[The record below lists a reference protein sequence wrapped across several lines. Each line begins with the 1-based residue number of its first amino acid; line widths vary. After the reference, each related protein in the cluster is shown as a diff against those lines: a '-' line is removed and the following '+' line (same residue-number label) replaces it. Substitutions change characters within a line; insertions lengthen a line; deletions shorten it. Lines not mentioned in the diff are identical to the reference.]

1 MLRKKWIIFC
11 LSLVT
16 GIFTRGLSQNNFR
29 FEHITVNDG
38 LAHSDAVAVLQDKD
52 GFIWIGTNNGID
64 RYDGYELKN
73 YLMPNSNFN
82 GLYNNRI
89 QSLRLAKDGR
99 IWAIADE
106 QGVYFYDPQPD
117 RFLSLAELSPDE
129 ETRSLLRQISAR
141 AVLDISDDRLCVAT
155 RSHGLLLISFTPERK
170 IAAVRKIPFLRDGA
184 NVTVFRLEED
194 PAGNLWVGTLGL
206 GLWHLKKDKN
216 TFIPARAHQWPH
228 ENVRALLFRP
238 DHTLWVAS
246 DNSVARIST
255 GSAPRVQWLKG
266 SFASINCIYEDSF
279 KRFWIG
285 TNFGLHLIEGIRPE
299 SGDVLT
305 YDSRVFS
312 VDSDNPFAINS
323 NRVHQVFEDS
333 FNNLWFAASAGG
345 LNKIN
350 LLAKPFGVIN
360 RMNNHELPDDYI
372 NTIRNEQDVLW
383 IGTRNGFSR
392 YDKVTGTFRN
402 FLNNP
407 VPGSTTH
414 ISVSSIYDARDG
426 YLWVASRENSIYLL
440 NKKTLSL
447 RRLADVPGKQPW
459 AGIEPLCIREDGQ
472 GRIWIATFYAGIYI
486 FDKKGNFIQT
496 LDTGNSPLPSDKITS
511 LLYDK
516 EEEVMWASTR
526 NAGVCKLRLNNHQLT
541 VLNHFFFNP
550 ESRESMKVNY
560 AWPLHKDS
568 KGNLWAGTLG
578 GGLHLI
584 HKVNGKEVIT
594 RYDQWLPESNVETIL
609 EADNGDLWIGG
620 RGLYRFD
627 PEKKTYLHFDVADG
641 LQSNSFKIGAA
652 AKDADGTLYF
662 GGINGISYFNPS
674 RISLNPYPPKMQIT
688 RVRIVNYELSATEK
702 NPRAILS
709 GPFSSADKI
718 TLKDSEN
725 DFTIE
730 FVGLNFHN
738 PRKQQYAYKLEGY
751 HENWIPL
758 LPGQRIAAFASLPA
772 GDYTFMVR
780 ADNGDGVWAEEPA
793 ALKLSILPPWYKTW
807 WAYTFYVITALA
819 ALTWYRRIRARQ
831 RELQNKIAL
840 EQMEKQKEKE
850 LSDLKLNFFTNV
862 SHELRTPLTL
872 IINPAEDLM
881 QAVEPQTEARHK
893 AELVHKQANKLL
905 SLVNQLMDL
914 RKIESGNMKVH
925 LQNADIIAFIREIFL
940 IFKIKADEL
949 NIRYTLDVF
958 SEEVP
963 VSFDPAKL
971 EIILTN
977 LLSNAFKYTPEG
989 GDVRLSVKQ
998 PDEDRLLIRVADNG
1012 PGIRPEDLKHIFEPF
1027 YQVVR
1032 KDQPK
1037 APGTGIG
1044 LSLVRELV
1052 QMLEGE
1058 IEVQSEPGAGSAFE
1072 VILPFNPVS
1081 SGEKIHP
1088 ESTLSPVTHTEVPL
1102 PENMDETLSENH
1114 LLIVE
1119 DNADLRTYLGEIF
1132 AHHLKVSMAKD
1143 GKEGLERAL
1152 EALPDIILSDV
1163 MMPEMNGL
1171 ELCEKI
1177 KNNPKTAHIPVVLIT
1192 ARAAAV
1198 HELEGLES
1206 GADDYIVK
1214 PFNPR
1219 ILFSKIQSLLIN
1231 RRKLREHFQRQI
1243 LMEPTTSGIPDTDR
1257 AFIQSA
1263 MEIVENNL
1271 TNKQF
1276 GVQSLVSD
1284 SGMSQSAYYR
1294 KLKNITGQSVVE
1306 FIRDVRLKRAA
1317 QLLVTG
1323 RFRVTEVMDLVGI
1336 EDYKYFRSAF
1346 QKLHHVS
1353 PSEYAKSYEKNV

>member
-1 MLRKKWIIFC
+1 MLRKSFLIFLSC
-11 LSLVT
+11 LLAGVS
-16 GIFTRGLSQNNFR
+16 GRGVAQSNFR

-38 LAHSDAVAVLQDKD
+38 LAHSDAVTVLQDRD

-73 YLMPNSNFN
+73 YLLPSSHSN
-82 GLYNNRI
+82 GLNINRI
-89 QSLRLAKDGR
+89 QSLYLGKDGR
-99 IWAIADE
+99 IWAVANE
-106 QGVYFYDPQPD
+106 QGVYFYERTSD
-117 RFLSLAELSPDE
+117 RFLDLAELAPDE
-129 ETRSLLRQISAR
+129 ETRKLLGQISAR
-141 AVLDISDDRLCVAT
+141 AVLDIGGDRLCVAT
-155 RSHGLLLISFTPERK
+155 ATHGLLIISFTAQKE
-170 IAAVRKIPFLRDGA
+170 IAAIREVSFLRNGT

-194 PAGNLWVGTLGL
+194 ADGNLWVGTLGL
-206 GLWHLKKDKN
+206 GLWHLKKD
-216 TFIPARAHQWPH
+216 TFVQTRVEQWPH

-238 DHTLWVAS
+238 GNTLWVAS
-246 DNSVARIST
+246 DNLVARIMP
-255 GSAPRVQWLKG
+255 GEIRRLKDP
-266 SFASINCIYEDSF
+266 FASINCIYEDSF
-279 KRFWIG
+279 KRLWIG
-285 TNFGLHLIEGIRPE
+285 TNFGLHLIENIRPE
-299 SGDVLT
+299 SGDLLT
-305 YDSRVFS
+305 YRNRVFS
-312 VDSDNPFAINS
+312 IDSDNPFAINS

-333 FNNLWFAASAGG
+333 FNNLWFAASSGG
-345 LNKIN
+345 LNKIS

-360 RMNNHELPDDYI
+360 RMNNHGLPDDYI
-372 NTIRNEQDVLW
+372 NTLRNERDVLW

-392 YDKVTGTFRN
+392 YDKVTQTFRN

-414 ISVSSIYDARDG
+414 ISVSSIYDAGDG
-426 YLWVASRENSIYLL
+426 NLWVASRENSIYLL

-447 RRLADVPGKQPW
+447 RKLPDVPGKQPW
-459 AGIEPLCIREDGQ
+459 GQIEPLCIREDGK
-472 GRIWIATFYAGIYI
+472 GRIWIATFYAGVYI

-496 LDTGNSPLPSDKITS
+496 FDTGNSALPTDKITS

-516 EEEVMWASTR
+516 EEDAMWASTR
-526 NAGVCKLRLNNHQLT
+526 NAGVCKLQLDNHRLT
-541 VLNHFFFNP
+541 VLNHFFFHP
-550 ESRESMKVNY
+550 ESPASMKVNY
-560 AWPLHKDS
+560 AWPLHKDR
-568 KGNLWAGTLG
+568 KGNLWVGTLG

-584 HKVNGKEVIT
+584 RKVNGKEVIT

-652 AKDADGTLYF
+652 DKDRDGTLYF
-662 GGINGISYFNPS
+662 GGINGISYFDPS

-688 RVRIVNYELSATEK
+688 RVRIVNYELSATGK

-709 GPFSSADKI
+709 GPFSGKI

-730 FVGLNFHN
+730 FVGLNFQN
-738 PRKQQYAYKLEGY
+738 PRKQRYAYKLEGY
-751 HENWIPL
+751 HDNWIPL
-758 LPGQRIAAFASLPA
+758 LPGQRMVAFASLPA
-772 GDYTFMVR
+772 GDYTFTVK

-807 WAYTFYVITALA
+807 WAYLFYMASALA

-840 EQMEKQKEKE
+840 EQMEKKKEKE
-850 LSDLKLNFFTNV
+850 LSDMKLNFFTNV

-881 QAVEPQTEARHK
+881 QAVEPQSEARQK

-914 RKIESGNMKVH
+914 RKIESGNMTVQ
-925 LQNADIIAFIREIFL
+925 LQNADVIAFIREIFL

-958 SEEVP
+958 SEEAP

-989 GDVRLSVKQ
+989 GDVQLSVKR
-998 PDEDRLLIRVADNG
+998 PDENHLLIRVTDNG
-1012 PGIRPEDLKHIFEPF
+1012 TGIGPEDLKHIFEPF

-1032 KDQPK
+1032 KDRPK

-1052 QMLEGE
+1052 QMLGGA
-1058 IEVQSEPGAGSAFE
+1058 IEVRSAAGAGSVFE
-1072 VILPFNPVS
+1072 ITLPYNPADAGPAVL
-1081 SGEKIHP
+1081 P
-1088 ESTLSPVTHTEVPL
+1088 ESTLPPPALSEVLL
-1102 PENMDETLSENH
+1102 PDSVDETFSENH

-1119 DNADLRTYLGEIF
+1119 DNADLRAYLGGIF
-1132 AHHLKVSMAKD
+1132 GRHLRISTAVD
-1143 GKEGLERAL
+1143 GKEGLEKAY
-1152 EALPDIILSDV
+1152 EVLPDIILSDV

-1243 LMEPTTSGIPDTDR
+1243 LMEPTSSGIPDTDR

-1276 GVQSLVSD
+1276 GVQSLVSE

-1346 QKLHHVS
+1346 QKLYHVS

>member
-1 MLRKKWIIFC
+1 MFRKHFILLFSC
-11 LSLVT
+11 LLTAASPRALAQ
-16 GIFTRGLSQNNFR
+16 GSFR
-29 FEHITVNDG
+29 FEHITVNEG
-38 LAHSDAVAVLQDKD
+38 LAHSDAVAVLQDKA

-89 QSLRLAKDGR
+89 QSLHLAADGT

-106 QGVYFYDPQPD
+106 QGAYFYDPGSD
-117 RFLSLAELSPDE
+117 SFHSLAELSPDKD
-129 ETRSLLRQISAR
+129 TQTLLRKISTR
-141 AVLDISDDRLCVAT
+141 AVLDIRPDRLCVAT
-155 RSHGLLLISFTPERK
+155 RSHGLLILSFSPEKK
-170 IAAVRKIPFLRDGA
+170 ITGVQQIPFLKDGS
-184 NVTVFRLEED
+184 NITVFRLAKD
-194 PAGNLWVGTLGL
+194 TAGNLWVGTLGL
-206 GLWHLKKDKN
+206 GLWYLGKDRD
-216 TFIPARAHQWPH
+216 TVTRVHQWPH
-228 ENVRALLFRP
+228 ANVRALLFRP

-246 DNSVARIST
+246 ENSVGRIHTVS
-255 GSAPRVQWLKG
+255 SDIQWLKN

-279 KRFWIG
+279 KQFWIG
-285 TNFGLHLIEGIRPE
+285 TNFGLHLIRDIRVE
-299 SGDVLT
+299 SGDLLT
-305 YDSRVFS
+305 YHHRVFS

-372 NTIRNEQDVLW
+372 NTLWNEKDVLW

-392 YDKVTGTFRN
+392 YDKSTRTFRN
-402 FLNNP
+402 FLNNT
-407 VPGSTTH
+407 VSASTTH
-414 ISVSSIYDARDG
+414 ISVSSIYDAGDG
-426 YLWVASRENSIYLL
+426 NLWVASRENGIYLL
-440 NKKTLSL
+440 DKKSLSL
-447 RRLADVPGKQPW
+447 RRLTDVPGERPW
-459 AGIEPLCIREDGQ
+459 AQIEPLCIREDGQ
-472 GRIWIATFYAGIYI
+472 GQIWIATFYAGIYV
-486 FDKKGNFIQT
+486 FDKKGHFIRT
-496 LDTGNSPLPSDKITS
+496 LDTRNSALPSDNVTS
-511 LLYDK
+511 LLYDR
-516 EEEVMWASTR
+516 EEKVMWISTR
-526 NAGVCKLRLNNHQLT
+526 NAGVCKLRPEDLQL
-541 VLNHFFFNP
+541 LNHFFFNP

-560 AWPLHKDS
+560 TWPLHKDR
-568 KGNLWAGTLG
+568 KGNIWAGTLG

-584 HKVNGKEVIT
+584 HQVNGKEVIT

-609 EADNGDLWIGG
+609 EADNGELWIGG

-652 AKDADGTLYF
+652 AKDTNGTLYF

-674 RISLNPYPPKMQIT
+674 KISLNPYPPKMQIT
-688 RVRIVNYELSATEK
+688 RVRIVNYELSEE

-709 GPFSSADKI
+709 GPFSSADQI

-738 PRKQQYAYKLEGY
+738 PRKQRYAYKLDGY

-793 ALKLSILPPWYKTW
+793 TLRLSILPPWYKTW
-807 WAYTFYVITALA
+807 WAYTIYVLTALA
-819 ALTWYRRIRARQ
+819 ALTWYRNVRARQ
-831 RELQNKIAL
+831 RELRQKITL
-840 EQMEKQKEKE
+840 EQMEKEKEKE
-850 LSDLKLNFFTNV
+850 LSAMKLSFFTNV

-881 QAVEPQTEARHK
+881 QAVEPQTEARQK
-893 AELVHKQANKLL
+893 AELVHKQAHKLL
-905 SLVNQLMDL
+905 NLVNQLMDL
-914 RKIESGNMKVH
+914 RKIESGNMKVQ

-958 SEEVP
+958 SGEAS

-989 GDVRLSVKQ
+989 GKVELSVTR
-998 PDEDRLLIRVADNG
+998 PDADHLLIRVADSG
-1012 PGIRPEDLKHIFEPF
+1012 SGIRPEDLKHIFEPF

-1032 KDQPK
+1032 KDRPK
-1037 APGTGIG
+1037 TPGTGIG

-1052 QMLEGE
+1052 QVLNGT
-1058 IEVQSEPGAGSAFE
+1058 IEVQSEAGTGSVFE
-1072 VILPFNPVS
+1072 VKLPYNPAP
-1081 SGEKIHP
+1081 SGLALLP
-1088 ESTLSPVTHTEVPL
+1088 ESASPPP
-1102 PENMDETLSENH
+1102 PEMPPVEPIDETLSENH

-1119 DNADLRTYLGEIF
+1119 DNADLRAYLGGIF
-1132 AHHLKVSMAKD
+1132 GRHLRVTTAND
-1143 GKEGLERAL
+1143 GREGLEKAL

-1177 KNNPKTAHIPVVLIT
+1177 KGNPKTAHIPVVLIT

-1231 RRKLREHFQRQI
+1231 RRKLTEYYQRQI
-1243 LMEPTTSGIPDTDR
+1243 LMEPTTSAIPDTDR
-1257 AFIQSA
+1257 EFIRSA

-1276 GVQSLVSD
+1276 GVQSLVSK
-1284 SGMSQSAYYR
+1284 SSMSQSAYYR

-1323 RFRVTEVMDLVGI
+1323 QFRVTEVMDMVGI

-1346 QKLHHVS
+1346 QKLYGVS
-1353 PSEYAKSYEKNV
+1353 PSEYVKNHEKSV

>member
-1 MLRKKWIIFC
+1 MLRKKKIIWCVF
-11 LSLVT
+11 LLA
-16 GIFTRGLSQNNFR
+16 GIFTPALSQNNFR
-29 FEHITVNDG
+29 FEHITVNEG
-38 LAHSDAVAVLQDKD
+38 LAHSDAVAVLQDRD

-89 QSLRLAKDGR
+89 QSLQLTRDGR

-106 QGVYFYDPQPD
+106 QGVFFYAPESDHF
-117 RFLSLAELSPDE
+117 RSLAELSPDE
-129 ETRSLLRQISAR
+129 ETRTLLRQISAR
-141 AVLDISDDRLCVAT
+141 AIRDISGNRLCIAT
-155 RSHGLLLISFTPERK
+155 RSHGLLLISFTPQNE
-170 IAAVRKIPFLRDGA
+170 IAAVTKIPFLKNGT
-184 NVTVFRLEED
+184 NVTVFRMEED
-194 PAGNLWVGTLGL
+194 TAGNLWVGTLGL
-206 GLWHLKKDKN
+206 GLWHLKKDKDG
-216 TFIPARAHQWPH
+216 FIPARVPRWPH
-228 ENVRALLFRP
+228 ENVRALLFKP
-238 DHTLWVAS
+238 DQTLWVAS
-246 DNSVARIST
+246 DNSVARLST
-255 GSAPRVQWLKG
+255 GADPEVWWMKD
-266 SFASINCIYEDSF
+266 SFASINCIFEDSF

-285 TNFGLHLIEGIRPE
+285 TNFGLHMIRDIRPE
-299 SGDVLT
+299 GDRLLT
-305 YDSRVFS
+305 YNDRVFS

-323 NRVHQVFEDS
+323 NRVHQVFEDT

-350 LLAKPFGVIN
+350 LLAKPFGLIN

-372 NTIRNEQDVLW
+372 NTIWNEGDVLW

-392 YDKVTGTFRN
+392 YDKATQTFRN
-402 FLNNP
+402 FLNNT
-407 VPGSTTH
+407 VSGSTTH

-426 YLWVASRENSIYLL
+426 NLWVASRENSIYLL
-440 NKKTLSL
+440 NRKTLSL
-447 RRLADVPGKQPW
+447 RRLPDVPGKQRW
-459 AGIEPLCIREDGQ
+459 DRVEPLCIREDGS
-472 GRIWIATFYAGIYI
+472 GRIWIATFYAGVYI

-496 LDTGNSPLPSDKITS
+496 LDTGNSPIPSDKITS
-511 LLYDK
+511 LLYDS
-516 EEEVMWASTR
+516 EQDVMWASTR
-526 NAGVCKLRLNNHQLT
+526 NAGVCKLKLDNHELRL
-541 VLNHFFFNP
+541 LNHFFFNP
-550 ESRESMKVNY
+550 ASKESMKVNY
-560 AWPLHKDS
+560 AWPLHKDR
-568 KGNLWAGTLG
+568 KGNLWVGTLG

-584 HKVNGKEVIT
+584 HTVNGKEVIS
-594 RYDQWLPESNVETIL
+594 RYDAWLPESNVETIL
-609 EADNGDLWIGG
+609 EADNGELWIGG

-627 PEKKTYLHFDVADG
+627 PVQKTYLHFDVADG

-652 AKDADGTLYF
+652 AKDRDGTLYF

-688 RVRIVNYELSATEK
+688 RVRIVNYELSEK

-709 GPFSSADKI
+709 GPFSSSGKI

-780 ADNGDGVWAEEPA
+780 ADNGDGVWAVEPA
-793 ALKLSILPPWYKTW
+793 TLKLSILPPWYKTW
-807 WAYTFYVITALA
+807 WAYTFYAVTALA

-831 RELQNKIAL
+831 RELQNKVAL

-850 LSDLKLNFFTNV
+850 LSDMKLSFFTNV

-881 QAVEPQTEARHK
+881 RAVDPQTEARQK

-905 SLVNQLMDL
+905 GLVNQLMDL
-914 RKIESGNMKVH
+914 RKIESGNMQVQ
-925 LQNADIIAFIREIFL
+925 LRNADVIGFIREIFL

-949 NIRYTLDVF
+949 NIRYTLDTFCDEAV
-958 SEEVP
+958 

-971 EIILTN
+971 EIIVTN

-989 GDVRLSVKQ
+989 GSVALSVQQ
-998 PDEDRLLIRVADNG
+998 PGKDRLLIRVADTG
-1012 PGIRPEDLKHIFEPF
+1012 TGIRAEDLKHIFEPF

-1032 KDQPK
+1032 KDMPK

-1044 LSLVRELV
+1044 LSLVKELV
-1052 QMLEGE
+1052 QMLGGT
-1058 IEVQSEPGAGSAFE
+1058 IDVQSEAGAGSVFE
-1072 VILPFNPVS
+1072 LLLPFTLSGESVLPEAAPPPVS
-1081 SGEKIHP
+1081 LP
-1088 ESTLSPVTHTEVPL
+1088 ETPL
-1102 PENMDETLSENH
+1102 PDNMGEVLSDQH
-1114 LLIVE
+1114 LLIVD
-1119 DNADLRTYLGEIF
+1119 DNADLRTYLAGIF
-1132 AHHLKVSMAKD
+1132 SRHLRISTAKD
-1143 GKEGLERAL
+1143 GKEGLEKAL
-1152 EALPDIILSDV
+1152 EHLPDIILSDV

-1177 KNNPKTAHIPVVLIT
+1177 KGNPKTAHIPVVLIT

-1219 ILFSKIQSLLIN
+1219 ILFSKIQTLLIN
-1231 RRKLREHFQRQI
+1231 RRKLTEYFQRQI
-1243 LMEPTTSGIPDTDR
+1243 LMEPSTSGIPDTDR
-1257 AFIQSA
+1257 EFIQQA

-1276 GVQSLVSD
+1276 GVQSLVNG

-1317 QLLVTG
+1317 QLLLTS
-1323 RFRVTEVMDLVGI
+1323 RFRVTEVMDMVGI

-1346 QKLHHVS
+1346 QKLYNVS
-1353 PSEYAKSYEKNV
+1353 PSEYAKTQILNP

>member
-1 MLRKKWIIFC
+1 MLRKGFVIFFSC
-11 LSLVT
+11 LLA
-16 GIFTRGLSQNNFR
+16 GLPGRGMAQDNLR

-38 LAHSDAVAVLQDKD
+38 LAHSDAVSVLQDQD

-73 YLMPNSNFN
+73 YLLPNSNFN

-89 QSLRLAKDGR
+89 QGLHLSKDGR
-99 IWAIADE
+99 IWATADE
-106 QGVYFYDPQPD
+106 QGVYFYDPRTD
-117 RFLSLAELSPDE
+117 HFRSLAELTDAP
-129 ETRSLLRQISAR
+129 ETRKLLRQISAR
-141 AVLDISDDRLCVAT
+141 AVLDISEGRLCVAT
-155 RSHGLLLISFTPERK
+155 RTHGLLILSFDAEKKISALKE
-170 IAAVRKIPFLRDGA
+170 IAFPRNGT
-184 NVTVFRLEED
+184 NVTVYKLAEE
-194 PAGNLWVGTLGL
+194 GNGDLWVGTLGL
-206 GLWHLKKDKN
+206 GLWHLRKN
-216 TFIPARAHQWPH
+216 GESFSTERSAFWPH
-228 ENVRALLFRP
+228 ANVRALLLKP

-246 DNSVARIST
+246 DNSVARIVPA
-255 GSAPRVQWLKG
+255 GIQWLKD

-279 KRFWIG
+279 RRIWIG
-285 TNFGLHLIEGIRPE
+285 TNFGLHLIRDLQPGAP
-299 SGDVLT
+299 GTLT
-305 YDSRVFS
+305 YNSHRVFS

-323 NRVHQVFEDS
+323 NRVHQVFEDT
-333 FNNLWFAASAGG
+333 FNNLWFAASSGG

-350 LLAKPFGVIN
+350 LLAKPFAVIN

-372 NTIRNEQDVLW
+372 NTICNEKEVLW
-383 IGTRNGFSR
+383 IGTRNGMAR
-392 YDKVTGTFRN
+392 YDKLSGSFQN
-402 FLNNP
+402 FLINR
-407 VPGSTTH
+407 VSASTTH
-414 ISVSSIYDARDG
+414 ISVSSIYDSQDG
-426 YLWVASRENSIYLL
+426 NLWVASRENGIYLL

-447 RRLADVPGKQPW
+447 RRLPDVPGERPW
-459 AGIEPLCIREDGQ
+459 SQIEPLCIRQDGR
-472 GRIWIATFYAGIYI
+472 GRIWIATFYAGV
-486 FDKKGNFIQT
+486 FVMDRDGHFIKT
-496 LDTGNSPLPSDKITS
+496 LNLLNSDIPSDNITA
-511 LLYDK
+511 LLYDA
-516 EEEVMWASTR
+516 EENVMWASTR
-526 NAGVCKLRLNNHQLT
+526 NAGVCKLGNEGELRS
-541 VLNHFFFNP
+541 HFFFSP
-550 ESRESMKVNY
+550 ESPQSMKVNY
-560 AWPLHKDS
+560 AWPLLKDRR
-568 KGNLWAGTLG
+568 GDIWVGTLG

-584 HKVNGKEVIT
+584 HKEKGQEVIT
-594 RYDQWLPESNVETIL
+594 RYDRWLPESNVETIL

-627 PEKKTYLHFDVADG
+627 PQKKTYLHFDVADG

-652 AKDADGTLYF
+652 AKDTDGTLYF
-662 GGINGISYFNPS
+662 GGINGISYFDPS
-674 RISLNPYPPKMQIT
+674 RISPNPYPPRMQIT
-688 RVRIVNYELSATEK
+688 RVRIVNYELDPATEK
-702 NPRAILS
+702 HPRAMLN
-709 GPFSSADKI
+709 GPFSAEHRI
-718 TLKDSEN
+718 TFRDSEN

-730 FVGLNFHN
+730 FAGLNFHN
-738 PRKQQYAYKLEGY
+738 PRKQRYAYKLEGY
-751 HENWIPL
+751 HSNWITL

-780 ADNGDGVWAEEPA
+780 ADNGDGVWATEPA
-793 ALKLSILPPWYKTW
+793 SLHLSILPPWYKTW
-807 WAYTFYVITALA
+807 WAYLCYTTAALT

-831 RELQNKIAL
+831 RELQSKIAL
-840 EQMEKQKEKE
+840 EQMAKQKEKE
-850 LSDLKLNFFTNV
+850 LSDMKLNFFTNV

-881 QAVEPQTEARHK
+881 ETMEPQTPARQK
-893 AELVHKQANKLL
+893 AELVHRQAKKLL

-914 RKIESGNMKVH
+914 RKIESGNMKVQ
-925 LQNADIIAFIREIFL
+925 LQNGDIIAFIREIFL

-949 NIRYTLDVF
+949 DIRYTLDVF
-958 SEEVP
+958 SEKAP

-989 GDVRLSVKQ
+989 GDVQLSVTR
-998 PDEDRLLIRVADNG
+998 PGENHLLIRVTDNG
-1012 PGIRPEDLKHIFEPF
+1012 TGIGPEDLKHIFEPF

-1032 KDQPK
+1032 KDRPK

-1052 QMLEGE
+1052 QMLGGT
-1058 IEVQSEPGAGSAFE
+1058 IEVRSTAGAGSVFE
-1072 VILPFNPVS
+1072 IILPYHPADAGPVVL
-1081 SGEKIHP
+1081 P
-1088 ESTLSPVTHTEVPL
+1088 ESTLPPPVLSDVLL
-1102 PENMDETLSENH
+1102 PDSVDETFSENH

-1119 DNADLRTYLGEIF
+1119 DNADLRTYLGGIF
-1132 AHHLKVSMAKD
+1132 GRHLRVSMAKD
-1143 GKEGLERAL
+1143 GKEGLEKAY
-1152 EALPDIILSDV
+1152 ETSPDIILSDV

-1171 ELCEKI
+1171 ELCERI

-1243 LMEPTTSGIPDTDR
+1243 LMEPTASGIPDTDR
-1257 AFIQSA
+1257 AFIHGA

-1276 GVQSLVSD
+1276 GVQSLVSE

-1346 QKLHHVS
+1346 QKLYRVS
-1353 PSEYAKSYEKNV
+1353 PSEYAKSYEKNG

>member
-1 MLRKKWIIFC
+1 MFRKRFVILLSC
-11 LSLVT
+11 LLTAACS
-16 GIFTRGLSQNNFR
+16 RGVAQSNFR
-29 FEHITVNDG
+29 FEHITVNEG
-38 LAHSDAVAVLQDKD
+38 LAHSDAVAVLQDRD

-73 YLMPNSNFN
+73 YLMPNPNFN

-89 QSLRLAKDGR
+89 QNLHLAKDGR

-106 QGVYFYDPQPD
+106 QGVYFYEPESDAF
-117 RFLSLAELSPDE
+117 RSLADLSPDE
-129 ETRSLLRQISAR
+129 ETRTLLRQISGR
-141 AVLDISDDRLCVAT
+141 AVLDISGDRICVAT
-155 RSHGLLLISFTPERK
+155 RSHGLLIISLSPRNK
-170 IAAVRKIPFLRDGA
+170 IAEVRKIPFLKDGT

-194 PAGNLWVGTLGL
+194 TAGNLWVGTLGL
-206 GLWHLKKDKN
+206 GLWYLEKG
-216 TFIPARAHQWPH
+216 TFTPSRVYQWPH
-228 ENVRALLFRP
+228 ENVRALLFKP
-238 DHTLWVAS
+238 DHTLWIAS
-246 DNSVARIST
+246 DNTVGRMNT
-255 GSAPRVQWLKG
+255 GAGRQIRWLKNP
-266 SFASINCIYEDSF
+266 FASINCIYQDSF
-279 KRFWIG
+279 RQLWVG
-285 TNFGLHLIEGIRPE
+285 TNFGLHLLRDIRPE
-299 SGDVLT
+299 GSDQLACH
-305 YDSRVFS
+305 DRVFS

-372 NTIRNEQDVLW
+372 NTIWNEREVLW

-392 YDKVTGTFRN
+392 YDKATQTFHN
-402 FLNNP
+402 FLNNT

-414 ISVSSIYDARDG
+414 ISVSSIYDAQDG
-426 YLWVASRENSIYLL
+426 NLWVASRENSIYLL

-447 RRLADVPGKQPW
+447 RRLPDVPGKRPW
-459 AGIEPLCIREDGQ
+459 AGIEPLCIREDGR

-496 LDTGNSPLPSDKITS
+496 LDTGNSPIPSDKITS

-516 EEEVMWASTR
+516 EEDVMWVSTR
-526 NAGVCKLRLNNHQLT
+526 NAGVCKLQLDNRQLT
-541 VLNHFFFNP
+541 VLNHFFFDP
-550 ESRESMKVNY
+550 ERSESMKVNY
-560 AWPLHKDS
+560 AWPLHKDR
-568 KGNLWAGTLG
+568 KGNLWVGTLG

-584 HKVNGKEVIT
+584 HRVNGREVIT
-594 RYDQWLPESNVETIL
+594 RYDVWLPESNVETIL

-662 GGINGISYFNPS
+662 GGINGISYFKPS

-688 RVRIVNYELSATEK
+688 RVRIVNYELSEK

-709 GPFSSADKI
+709 GPFTEKI

-738 PRKQQYAYKLEGY
+738 PRKQRYAYKLEGY

-793 ALKLSILPPWYKTW
+793 TLKLSILPPWYKTW
-807 WAYTFYVITALA
+807 WAYTFYVLIAVA
-819 ALTWYRRIRARQ
+819 ALTWYRNVRARQ
-831 RELQNKIAL
+831 RELQQKITL

-850 LSDLKLNFFTNV
+850 LSDMKLSFFTNV

-881 QAVEPQTEARHK
+881 QAVEPQTEARQK

-914 RKIESGNMKVH
+914 RKIESGNMKVQ

-958 SEEVP
+958 SGEAS

-989 GDVRLSVKQ
+989 GKVELSVMR
-998 PDEDRLLIRVADNG
+998 PDAEHLLIRVADSG
-1012 PGIRPEDLKHIFEPF
+1012 PGIRPEDLRHIFEPF

-1032 KDQPK
+1032 KDRPK
-1037 APGTGIG
+1037 TPGTGIG

-1052 QMLEGE
+1052 QVLDGT
-1058 IEVQSEPGAGSAFE
+1058 IEVQSEAGSGSVFE
-1072 VILPFNPVS
+1072 VKLPYNPAPSDQVLL
-1081 SGEKIHP
+1081 P
-1088 ESTLSPVTHTEVPL
+1088 ESASPPSPEVLPVEPL
-1102 PENMDETLSENH
+1102 DETLSENH

-1119 DNADLRTYLGEIF
+1119 DNADLRAYLGGIF
-1132 AHHLKVSMAKD
+1132 GRHLRVTTADD
-1143 GKEGLERAL
+1143 GREGLEKAL

-1177 KNNPKTAHIPVVLIT
+1177 KGNPKTAHIPVVLIT
-1192 ARAAAV
+1192 ARAAAI

-1219 ILFSKIQSLLIN
+1219 ILFSKVHSLLIN
-1231 RRKLREHFQRQI
+1231 RRKLREYFQRQI

-1257 AFIQSA
+1257 EFIRNA

-1271 TNKQF
+1271 INKQF
-1276 GVQSLVSD
+1276 GVQSLVSE

-1323 RFRVTEVMDLVGI
+1323 RFRVTEVMDMVGI

-1346 QKLHHVS
+1346 QKLYNVS
-1353 PSEYAKSYEKNV
+1353 PSEYAKSHEKSV

>member
-1 MLRKKWIIFC
+1 MLRKKIIIFLSC
-11 LSLVT
+11 LLT
-16 GIFTRGLSQNNFR
+16 GISSRGLSQSNFR

-38 LAHSDAVAVLQDKD
+38 LAHSDALAVLQDND
-52 GFIWIGTNNGID
+52 GFIWIATNNGIN
-64 RYDGYELKN
+64 RYDGYDLKN
-73 YLMPNSNFN
+73 YLLPNSNFN
-82 GLYNNRI
+82 GLYNNRV
-89 QSLRLAKDGR
+89 QSLELAPDGR

-106 QGVYFYDPQPD
+106 QGVFFYEPASD
-117 RFLSLAELSPDE
+117 RFLSLAGLSPDTA
-129 ETRSLLRQISAR
+129 TRTLLLQISAR
-141 AVLDISDDRLCVAT
+141 AVLPINGDRLCVAT
-155 RSHGLLLISFTPERK
+155 RSHGLLLVSFGSDRK
-170 IAAVRKIPFLRDGA
+170 IASVKQIPFLKDGA
-184 NVTVFRLEED
+184 NVTLFKLARDTE
-194 PAGNLWVGTLGL
+194 GNLWVGTLGL
-206 GLWHLKKDKN
+206 GLWYLKKD
-216 TFIPARAHQWPH
+216 TYVPVRVHQWPH

-246 DNSVARIST
+246 DNLVARITT
-255 GSAPRVQWLKG
+255 GPVLQVQWLKD
-266 SFASINCIYEDSF
+266 SFASINCFFEDSF

-285 TNFGLHLIEGIRPE
+285 TNFGLHLIRDIRPE
-299 SGDVLT
+299 GGDRLT
-305 YDSRVFS
+305 YHDRVFS
-312 VDSDNPFAINS
+312 VDSDNPFTINS

-333 FNNLWFAASAGG
+333 FNNLWFAASSGG
-345 LNKIN
+345 LNKIS
-350 LLAKPFGVIN
+350 LLAKPFGIIN

-372 NTIRNEQDVLW
+372 NTIWNEPEVVW

-392 YDKVTGTFRN
+392 YDKATRTFRN

-407 VPGSTTH
+407 VAGSTTH
-414 ISVSSIYDARDG
+414 ISVSSIYDAGDG
-426 YLWVASRENSIYLL
+426 HLWVASRENSIYLL
-440 NKKTLSL
+440 DKKTLSL
-447 RRLADVPGKQPW
+447 RRLADVPGQRPW
-459 AGIEPLCIREDGQ
+459 AGIEPLCIREDGR

-486 FDKKGNFIQT
+486 FDKKGNFIQS
-496 LDTGNSPLPSDKITS
+496 LNTGNSALPADRITA
-511 LLYDK
+511 LLYDR
-516 EEEVMWASTR
+516 EEDVMWASTR
-526 NAGVCKLRLNNHQLT
+526 DAGVCKLQMNNHRLT

-560 AWPLHKDS
+560 AWPLHKDR
-568 KGNLWAGTLG
+568 KGNLWVGTLG

-584 HKVNGKEVIT
+584 HKVNGKEVIS
-594 RYDQWLPESNVETIL
+594 RYDQWLPESNVETIQ

-652 AKDADGTLYF
+652 AKDTSGTLYF

-674 RISLNPYPPKMQIT
+674 QISLNPYPPKMQIT
-688 RVRIVNYELSATEK
+688 RVRIVNYELSAIPE

-709 GPFSSADKI
+709 GPFSPADRI

-793 ALKLSILPPWYKTW
+793 TLRLRILPPWYKTW
-807 WAYTFYVITALA
+807 WAYAFYGISALA

-831 RELQNKIAL
+831 RDLQNKIAL
-840 EQMEKQKEKE
+840 EQMEKKKEKE
-850 LSDLKLNFFTNV
+850 LSDMKLSFFTNV

-881 QAVEPQTEARHK
+881 QAVAPQTEARQK

-914 RKIESGNMKVH
+914 RKIESGNMKIQ

-958 SEEVP
+958 REEAP
-963 VSFDPAKL
+963 VNFDPAKL

-977 LLSNAFKYTPEG
+977 LLSNAFKYTQEG
-989 GDVRLSVKQ
+989 GDVRLSVNR
-998 PDEDRLLIRVADNG
+998 PDENHLLIRVTDSG

-1032 KDQPK
+1032 KDRPK

-1052 QMLEGE
+1052 QVLGGR
-1058 IEVQSEPGAGSAFE
+1058 IDVDSELGAGSAFE
-1072 VILPFNPVS
+1072 VILPCNPAP
-1081 SGEKIHP
+1081 SGEVTVLP
-1088 ESTLSPVTHTEVPL
+1088 ENTSFTPSEVPL
-1102 PENMDETLSENH
+1102 PELMDETLSENR

-1119 DNADLRTYLGEIF
+1119 DNADLRAYLKGIF
-1132 AHHLKVSMAKD
+1132 GHHLKISTAND
-1143 GKEGLERAL
+1143 GKEGLAKAL
-1152 EALPDIILSDV
+1152 EQLPDIILSDV

-1177 KNNPKTAHIPVVLIT
+1177 KSNPKTAHIPVVLIT

-1219 ILFSKIQSLLIN
+1219 ILFSKVQSLLIN

-1243 LMEPTTSGIPDTDR
+1243 LMEPQTSGIPDADR
-1257 AFIQSA
+1257 VFIQHA

-1276 GVQSLVSD
+1276 GVQSLVSE

-1323 RFRVTEVMDLVGI
+1323 HFRVTEIMDQVGI

-1346 QKLHHVS
+1346 QKLYNLS
-1353 PSEYAKSYEKNV
+1353 PSEYAKSHEKNG

>member
-1 MLRKKWIIFC
+1 MFRKHFILLFSC
-11 LSLVT
+11 LLTAASPRALAQ
-16 GIFTRGLSQNNFR
+16 GNFR
-29 FEHITVNDG
+29 FEHITVNEG
-38 LAHSDAVAVLQDKD
+38 LAHSDAVAVLQDKS

-73 YLMPNSNFN
+73 YLLPNSNFN

-89 QSLRLAKDGR
+89 LSLHLAEDGG

-106 QGVYFYDPQPD
+106 QGVYFYEPESD
-117 RFLSLAELSPDE
+117 RFRSLAELSPDKD
-129 ETRSLLRQISAR
+129 TQTLLRKISAR
-141 AVLDISDDRLCVAT
+141 AVLDITPDRLCVAT
-155 RSHGLLLISFTPERK
+155 RSHGLLILSFSPEKK
-170 IAAVRKIPFLRDGA
+170 ITGVRQIPFLKDGS
-184 NVTVFRLEED
+184 NVTVFRLEKD
-194 PAGNLWVGTLGL
+194 TTGNLWVGTLGL
-206 GLWHLKKDKN
+206 GLWYLGKDRD
-216 TFIPARAHQWPH
+216 TLVRLHQWPH
-228 ENVRALLFRP
+228 ANVRALLFRP
-238 DHTLWVAS
+238 NHTLWVAS
-246 DNSVARIST
+246 ENSVGRMHTVSSGI
-255 GSAPRVQWLKG
+255 QWLKN

-279 KRFWIG
+279 KQFWIG
-285 TNFGLHLIEGIRPE
+285 TNFGLHLIRDIRAEG
-299 SGDVLT
+299 DDLLT
-305 YDSRVFS
+305 YHNQVFS

-345 LNKIN
+345 LNKVN

-372 NTIRNEQDVLW
+372 NTLWNEKEVLW

-392 YDKVTGTFRN
+392 YDKGTRTFRN
-402 FLNNP
+402 FLNNT
-407 VPGSTTH
+407 VSASTTH
-414 ISVSSIYDARDG
+414 ISVSSIYDAGDG
-426 YLWVASRENSIYLL
+426 NLWVASRENGIYLL
-440 NKKTLSL
+440 DKKSLSL
-447 RRLADVPGKQPW
+447 RRLADVPGERPW
-459 AGIEPLCIREDGQ
+459 AQIEPLCIREDGQ
-472 GRIWIATFYAGIYI
+472 GQIWIATFYAGIYV
-486 FDKKGNFIQT
+486 FDKTGRFIRT
-496 LDTGNSPLPSDKITS
+496 LNTGNSALPSDNITS
-511 LLYDK
+511 LLYDRAEK
-516 EEEVMWASTR
+516 VMWISTR
-526 NAGVCKLRLNNHQLT
+526 NAGVCKLRPDDLQL
-541 VLNHFFFNP
+541 LNHFFFNP

-560 AWPLHKDS
+560 AWPLHKDR
-568 KGNLWAGTLG
+568 KGNIWAGTLG

-609 EADNGDLWIGG
+609 EADSGELWIGG

-652 AKDADGTLYF
+652 AKDTDGALYF

-674 RISLNPYPPKMQIT
+674 QISLNPYPPKMQIT
-688 RVRIVNYELSATEK
+688 RVRIVNYELSEE

-709 GPFSSADKI
+709 GPFSSADQI

-738 PRKQQYAYKLEGY
+738 PRKQRYAYKLEGY

-793 ALKLSILPPWYKTW
+793 TLKLSILPPWYKTW
-807 WAYTFYVITALA
+807 WAYTLYVLIAVA
-819 ALTWYRRIRARQ
+819 ALTWYRNVRARQ
-831 RELQNKIAL
+831 RELRQKITL

-850 LSDLKLNFFTNV
+850 LSDMKLSFFTNV

-881 QAVEPQTEARHK
+881 QAVEPQTEARQK

-914 RKIESGNMKVH
+914 RKIESGNMKVQ

-958 SEEVP
+958 SGEAA

-989 GDVRLSVKQ
+989 GKVELSVMR
-998 PDEDRLLIRVADNG
+998 PDAEHLLIRVADSG
-1012 PGIRPEDLKHIFEPF
+1012 AGIRPEDLKHIFEPF

-1032 KDQPK
+1032 KDRPK
-1037 APGTGIG
+1037 TPGTGIG

-1052 QMLEGE
+1052 QVLDGT
-1058 IEVQSEPGAGSAFE
+1058 IEVQSEAGSGSVFE
-1072 VILPFNPVS
+1072 VKLPYNPAS
-1081 SGEKIHP
+1081 SDTVLLP
-1088 ESTLSPVTHTEVPL
+1088 ESASPPPPEVP
-1102 PENMDETLSENH
+1102 PAEPVDETLSENH

-1119 DNADLRTYLGEIF
+1119 DNADLRAYLGGIF
-1132 AHHLKVSMAKD
+1132 GRHLRVTTAND
-1143 GKEGLERAL
+1143 GREGLEKAL
-1152 EALPDIILSDV
+1152 ETLPDIILSDV

-1177 KNNPKTAHIPVVLIT
+1177 KGNPKTAHIPVVLIT

-1219 ILFSKIQSLLIN
+1219 ILFSKIQSLLLN
-1231 RRKLREHFQRQI
+1231 RRKLREYFQRQI

-1257 AFIQSA
+1257 EFIRNA

-1276 GVQSLVSD
+1276 GVQSLVSE

-1323 RFRVTEVMDLVGI
+1323 RFRVTEVMDMVGI

-1346 QKLHHVS
+1346 QKLYSVS
-1353 PSEYAKSYEKNV
+1353 PSEYAKNHEKSV

>member
-1 MLRKKWIIFC
+1 MKRLISCF
-11 LSLVT
+11 LLLT

-38 LAHSDAVAVLQDKD
+38 LAHSDAVAVLQDRD

-73 YLMPNSNFN
+73 YLMPNRNFN

-89 QSLRLAKDGR
+89 QSLKLGRDGKL
-99 IWAIADE
+99 WAIADE
-106 QGVYFYDPQPD
+106 QGIYFYSPESDSF
-117 RFLSLAELSPDE
+117 RSLADLAPDE
-129 ETRSLLRQISAR
+129 ETRTLLRQISAR
-141 AVLDISDDRLCVAT
+141 AVLDISGDRLCVAT
-155 RSHGLLLISFTPERK
+155 RSHGLLIISFTSPDK
-170 IAAVRKIPFLRDGA
+170 ISAVRKISFLRDGA

-194 PAGNLWVGTLGL
+194 NTGNLWVGTLGL
-206 GLWHLKKDKN
+206 GLWHLRKDKDA
-216 TFIPARAHQWPH
+216 FIPVRAHQWPH
-228 ENVRALLFRP
+228 ENVRALLFSP
-238 DHTLWVAS
+238 DNTLWAAS
-246 DNSVARIST
+246 DNSVARIRT
-255 GSAPRVQWLKG
+255 GPVSQVQWLKD
-266 SFASINCIYEDSF
+266 SFASINCIFEDSF

-285 TNFGLHLIEGIRPE
+285 TNFGLHLIRDIRPE
-299 SGDVLT
+299 GDNLLT
-305 YDSRVFS
+305 YHDQVFS
-312 VDSDNPFAINS
+312 VDSDNPFTINS

-372 NTIRNEQDVLW
+372 NTIWNEKEVLW

-392 YDKVTGTFRN
+392 YDKTTQSFRN
-402 FLNNP
+402 FLNNR

-414 ISVSSIYDARDG
+414 ISVSSIYDAGDG
-426 YLWVASRENSIYLL
+426 HLWVASRENSIYLL
-440 NKKTLSL
+440 NKKNLSL
-447 RRLADVPGKQPW
+447 RRLADVPGKRPW

-486 FDKKGNFIQT
+486 FDKNGHFIRT
-496 LDTGNSPLPSDKITS
+496 LDTGNSAIPSDKITS

-516 EEEVMWASTR
+516 DEDVMWVSTR
-526 NAGVCKLRLNNHQLT
+526 NAGVCKLQPDKQQFT
-541 VLNHFFFNP
+541 VLNHFFFDP
-550 ESRESMKVNY
+550 QSPESMKVNY
-560 AWPLHKDS
+560 AWPLYKDR
-568 KGNLWAGTLG
+568 KGNLWVGTLG

-584 HKVNGKEVIT
+584 HKVNGREIIT
-594 RYDQWLPESNVETIL
+594 RYDAWLPESNVETIQ

-627 PEKKTYLHFDVADG
+627 PKKKTYLHFDVADG

-652 AKDADGTLYF
+652 AQDADGTLYF
-662 GGINGISYFNPS
+662 GGINGISYFKPS
-674 RISLNPYPPKMQIT
+674 QISLNPYPPKMQIT
-688 RVRIVNYELSATEK
+688 RVRIVNYELSEK
-702 NPRAILS
+702 NPRGILS
-709 GPFSSADKI
+709 GPFSSSDKI

-738 PRKQQYAYKLEGY
+738 PRKQRYAYKLDGY

-793 ALKLSILPPWYKTW
+793 TLKLSILPPWYKTW
-807 WAYTFYVITALA
+807 WAYTFYVLTALA

-831 RELQNKIAL
+831 RELQNKITL

-850 LSDLKLNFFTNV
+850 LSDMKLSFFTNV

-881 QAVEPQTEARHK
+881 QAVEPQTEARQK

-914 RKIESGNMKVH
+914 RKIESGNMKVQ

-958 SEEVP
+958 REEAV

-989 GDVRLSVKQ
+989 GEVKLSVKRQ
-998 PDEDRLLIRVADNG
+998 DKGQLLIRVTDNG
-1012 PGIRPEDLKHIFEPF
+1012 PGMRAEDLKHIFEPF

-1032 KDQPK
+1032 KDRPK

-1044 LSLVRELV
+1044 LSLVKELV
-1052 QMLEGE
+1052 QVLDGK
-1058 IEVQSEPGAGSAFE
+1058 IDVWSEPGAGSAFE
-1072 VILPFNPVS
+1072 VMLPCNPAT
-1081 SGEKIHP
+1081 SGGTVLP
-1088 ESTLSPVTHTEVPL
+1088 ESSLPALAAPEAPL
-1102 PENMDETLSENH
+1102 PEQMDETLSENH

-1119 DNADLRTYLGEIF
+1119 DNADLRAYLSGIF
-1132 AHHLKVSMAKD
+1132 GRHLKVSTAND
-1143 GKEGLERAL
+1143 GKEGLAKVL
-1152 EALPDIILSDV
+1152 EDLPDIILSDV

-1231 RRKLREHFQRQI
+1231 RRKLTEYYQRQI
-1243 LMEPTTSGIPDTDR
+1243 LMEPTTSAIPDTDR
-1257 AFIQSA
+1257 EFIRNA

-1271 TNKQF
+1271 INKQF
-1276 GVQSLVSD
+1276 GVQSLVSE

-1323 RFRVTEVMDLVGI
+1323 RFRVTEVMDMVGI

-1346 QKLHHVS
+1346 QKLYNVS
-1353 PSEYAKSYEKNV
+1353 PSEYAKTQTLHP